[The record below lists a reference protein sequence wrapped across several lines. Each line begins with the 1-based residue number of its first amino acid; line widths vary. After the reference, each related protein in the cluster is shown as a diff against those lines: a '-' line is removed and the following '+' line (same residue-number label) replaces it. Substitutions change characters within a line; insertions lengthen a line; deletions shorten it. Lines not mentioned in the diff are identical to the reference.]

1 MIVRNLA
8 LTALTMGALAAVSG
22 FRAAGVDVGSVAPN
36 FSLPAVTGKTF
47 TLDSFKGKFVVL
59 EWTNNGC
66 PFVRKHYGTGNMQE
80 LQKWATSKGVVWL
93 SIVSSAEGKQGYV
106 TPEEGQALVKAQ
118 GINSTGYL
126 LDPLGKVGRMY
137 GAKSTPHM
145 FVIDPKG
152 TVIYNGAIDDTP
164 SARPADVKTAKNYV
178 RAALEEALA
187 GKPVTVATSQPYG
200 CSMKY

>member
-1 MIVRNLA
+1 MKTPNIA
-8 LTALTMGALAAVSG
+8 LRTVAACGIISILG
-22 FRAAGVDVGSVAPN
+22 FRASGVEVGAPAPN
-36 FSLPAVTGKTF
+36 FTLPATTGKTF
-47 TLDSFKGKFVVL
+47 TLDAFKGKFVVL

-66 PFVRKHYGTGNMQE
+66 PYVRKHYGSGNMQA
-80 LQKWATSKGVVWL
+80 LQKWATEKGVIWL

-106 TPEEGQALVKAQ
+106 TAEEGQALVKSQ
-118 GINSTGYL
+118 GINSTAYL
-126 LDPLGKVGRMY
+126 LDPQGRVGRLY

-164 SARPADVKTAKNYV
+164 TARPADIKTAKNYV
-178 RAALEEALA
+178 RAALEEALS
-187 GKPVTVATSQPYG
+187 GKPVSIATSQPYG